1 MPSFKLILGSLF
13 ILLTGAIAIMGAL
26 TLKSYRETNETAFS
40 IQRSRQI
47 LELADEIGSASK
59 ALQLESNA
67 YFVNRDTVRLRSY
80 DEAKKTVEASIQ
92 QLETLIEN
100 NPGQQ
105 QKLKAL
111 QLLISDLILYTD
123 SASLTRSW
131 TVEALTARI
140 TKNTIYRN
148 RVENTLDDFKG
159 EEYRLLT
166 AQQGSNQ
173 ASIESST
180 RLTMGLLAFVI
191 LIIGATFL
199 SIRYH
204 FNRRMIAE
212 TELTKANE
220 LFYKLFYESPVGLV
234 ISNASDG
241 SIIDCNVAYAKLVN
255 IPREHI
261 VGQTAKSLQIIEDD
275 PGSKDY
281 TSRPHGEE
289 TARNEGVRIRPKDR
303 EPIWVDASVQSI
315 QLKEK
320 DCLLSAVVDVSS
332 HKEAE
337 TRIQLNLKKEIELNN
352 LKSNFVSM
360 ASHEFRTPLTTIMS
374 SAFLL
379 ENYLPETVKDKSS
392 KHISRIRL
400 AVNTLTNILDE
411 FLSLTKIEEGK
422 SSPVREDIDIKALF
436 TAICAAQETYA
447 KPGQHIAYEHSGD
460 RSYWSD
466 PGILTGI
473 ATNLISNAS
482 KYSPENSI
490 IRISTSIRDGKLELI
505 VSDQGIGIPMKDQE
519 HLFERFYRASNAGNV
534 QGTGLGLHVTKH
546 YVKQLGGSI
555 TFESQP
561 GVGSIF
567 KVNFES
573 DKPSK

>member
-1 MPSFKLILGSLF
+1 
-13 ILLTGAIAIMGAL
+13 MGAL

-40 IQRSRQI
+40 IHRSRQV

-59 ALQLESNA
+59 SLQLESNA
-67 YFVNRDTVRLRSY
+67 YFVNRDTAQLRNY
-80 DEAKKTVEASIQ
+80 NEAKKTVSAAMQ
-92 QLETLIEN
+92 QLESLTGD
-100 NPGQQ
+100 NPVQQ
-105 QKLKAL
+105 QELKAL
-111 QLLISDLILYTD
+111 RLLISDLIFYTD
-123 SASLTRSW
+123 SALLTQSW
-131 TVEALTARI
+131 TVETLMARV

-148 RVENTLDDFKG
+148 QVEKTLDSFKG
-159 EEYRLLT
+159 EENNLLT
-166 AQQGSNQ
+166 AQQSSNQ
-173 ASIESST
+173 TSIESST
-180 RLTMGLLAFVI
+180 KLTIALLAFVMLVI
-191 LIIGATFL
+191 AATFL

-204 FNRRMIAE
+204 FNRRMVAE

-234 ISNASDG
+234 ISNTTNG
-241 SIIDCNVAYAKLVN
+241 SIIDCNAAYAKLIN

-261 VGQTAKSLQIIEDD
+261 VGHTAKSLQIVEDD

-289 TARNEGVRIRPKDR
+289 IARDEAVRIRPKGR

-320 DCLLSAVVDVSS
+320 DCLLSAVVDVSA

-337 TRIQLNLKKEIELNN
+337 ARIQLNLKKEIELNN

-379 ENYLPETVKDKSS
+379 ENYLPESVKDKST
-392 KHISRIRL
+392 KHISRIRT

-422 SSPVREDIDIKALF
+422 STPVREDIDIKALF
-436 TAICAAQETYA
+436 TAICPAQETYA

-460 RSYWSD
+460 RSCWSD

-482 KYSPENSI
+482 KYSPENSTI
-490 IRISTSIRDGKLELI
+490 CISTNIRDGKLELI
-505 VSDQGIGIPMKDQE
+505 VKDQGVGIPIKDQE

-567 KVNFES
+567 KVNLES
-573 DKPSK
+573 GRPST